1 MSQPSFSRSSAS
13 EQRALRRVAKR
24 EGGVTLRVV
33 VLSLA
38 LALFFGL
45 IIPIVD
51 TKMSNTPM
59 GAQHLPIGAV
69 GVLLFVLLLLNPLLR
84 LVSRR
89 LPFSR
94 NEVLT
99 VYSTCLFSCLVPGRG
114 GENYFV
120 ANSIGAFYY
129 ATRENKWLE
138 VLQPYLKPW
147 LSPALGENGS
157 YGPQGERIAESWYM
171 GLQAGQPIPWGA
183 WLVPIATWSALIL
196 TTYFMWSCLAVMLR
210 AQWAEREAL
219 AFPLLQW
226 PLEMTRDME
235 KSATPPFF
243 ANPMTWIGFGAAAL
257 ISTFN
262 GLHLYFPDVPAIP
275 LSLDTA
281 PLFTEVPWN
290 QIGWFPINVYPIAVG
305 ISFLLTA
312 EISFSL
318 WFFYLLFKLQYL
330 GAYALGFAPAS
341 LPTSI
346 GWAGIAPPTFT
357 GYQQMG
363 AYLVYVFSL
372 LWTAREHLKHIA
384 RRAFGRA
391 RATSAER
398 DEALGYPV
406 AFWGFV
412 VSFAILIIWSVAAGI
427 SLELALLMWSFY
439 IVCALALA
447 RVVVE
452 TGLIYVQQGFTPLGT
467 FAQLFGSGPNSW
479 LAQSSLVPAGFVQLN
494 MMIDLRANLLPSFM
508 HSFKLAQ
515 DSRIPLKPLLALIF
529 AAVVVSYG
537 AGVWQMVHLGYNS
550 GGGIGFNGWMVKGSP
565 QAAASM
571 SAKLSQGVEGSS
583 LANWFWLSSGAFL
596 TYGVMAARAYFSWF
610 PLHPIGL
617 LLCLT
622 HPMFMLWFSIFI
634 GWMSKSLITRFGGT
648 SAYKQ
653 ALPLFLGIALGDIAM
668 MLFWLVIDGWQGRV
682 GHNLLF

>member
-1 MSQPSFSRSSAS
+1 MLKPSFFRLADAKP
-13 EQRALRRVAKR
+13 RDLRRAAGR

-33 VLSLA
+33 ILSLG

-45 IIPIVD
+45 VIPIID
-51 TKMSNTPM
+51 TKLSLTPL
-59 GAQHLPIGAV
+59 GAQQFPVGAV
-69 GVLLFVLLLLNPLLR
+69 GALLLALLLINPLLR

-94 NEVLT
+94 NEILT

-129 ATRENKWLE
+129 ATRENKWLD

-147 LSPALGENGS
+147 LSPALIGESGN
-157 YGPQGERIAESWYM
+157 YGPRGQQIAQSWYM
-171 GLQAGQPIPWGA
+171 GLQPGQTIPWAA
-183 WLVPIATWSALIL
+183 WLVPIGAWSALIL

-210 AQWAEREAL
+210 AQWAQREAL

-226 PLEMTRDME
+226 PLEMTRDVE
-235 KSATPPFF
+235 KNVVPPFF
-243 ANPMTWIGFGAAAL
+243 GNPMMWVGFGAAAL
-257 ISTFN
+257 ISAFN

-281 PLFTEVPWN
+281 PLFTEAPWN

-318 WFFYLLFKLQYL
+318 WFFYLLFKLQYI
-330 GAYALGFAPAS
+330 GAYALGFAPSS

-363 AYLVYVFSL
+363 AYLFTVFSL
-372 LWTAREHLKHIA
+372 GWTAREHLKHIA
-384 RRAFGRA
+384 RRAFGRTA
-391 RATSAER
+391 ATPTESE
-398 DEALGYPV
+398 EALSYPV
-406 AFWGFV
+406 AFWGFI
-412 VSFAILIIWSVAAGI
+412 VSFAVLIIWSVAAGI
-427 SLELALLMWSFY
+427 RVDIALLMWSFY
-439 IVCALALA
+439 VICAIVLA

-467 FAQLFGSGPNSW
+467 FAQLFGSGPGAW

-515 DSRIPLKPLLALIF
+515 ERRIPLKPLLALIF
-529 AAVVVSYG
+529 AAVVVSYS
-537 AGVWQMVHLGYNS
+537 AGVWQMVHLGYS
-550 GGGIGFNGWMVKGSP
+550 SSGIGFNGWMVRGSP
-565 QAAASM
+565 QAAAGM
-571 SAKLSQGVEGSS
+571 SEKLGGGVAGSAW
-583 LANWFWLSSGAFL
+583 ANWFWLASGALL
-596 TYGVMAARAYFSWF
+596 TYGVTAARAYFSWF

-634 GWMSKSLITRFGGT
+634 GWTSKSLILRFGGT

-653 ALPLFLGIALGDIAM
+653 ALPLFLGFALGDIAM
-668 MLFWLVIDGWQGRV
+668 MLLWLVIDGWQGRV
-682 GHNLLF
+682 GRNLLF

>member
-1 MSQPSFSRSSAS
+1 MSKSPFFSSAVS
-13 EQRALRRVAKR
+13 EQRALRQAAQR
-24 EGGVTLRVV
+24 EGGVTLRVA
-33 VLSLA
+33 VLSLG
-38 LALFFGL
+38 LALLFGL
-45 IIPIVD
+45 IIPIVN
-51 TKMSNTPM
+51 TKMSNTPL

-69 GVLLFVLLLLNPLLR
+69 GALLLALLLVNPLLR

-114 GENYFV
+114 SENYFV

-147 LSPALGENGS
+147 LSPALGADGS
-157 YGPQGERIAESWYM
+157 YGAQGQQIAQNWYM
-171 GLQAGQPIPWGA
+171 GIQANQPIPWGA

-226 PLEMTRDME
+226 PLEMTRDIE
-235 KSATPPFF
+235 KSAVPPFF
-243 ANPMTWIGFGAAAL
+243 LNPMMWIGFGVSAL
-257 ISTFN
+257 ISALN
-262 GLHLYFPDVPAIP
+262 GLHLYFPDVPPIP
-275 LSLDTA
+275 LSLDTSS
-281 PLFTEVPWN
+281 LFTEAPWN
-290 QIGWFPINVYPIAVG
+290 QIGWFPINIYPIAVG
-305 ISFLLTA
+305 ISFLLTS
-312 EISFSL
+312 EVSFSL
-318 WFFYLLFKLQYL
+318 WFFYLLFKFQYIA
-330 GAYALGFAPAS
+330 AYSLGFAPAS

-372 LWTAREHLKHIA
+372 LWTAREHLRHIA
-384 RRAFGRA
+384 RRAFGRTP
-391 RATSAER
+391 ATSAER

-406 AFWGFV
+406 AFWGFL
-412 VSFAILIIWSVAAGI
+412 VSFAILIVWSVAAGI
-427 SLELALLMWSFY
+427 RFDIALAMWSFY
-439 IVCALALA
+439 IICALALT

-467 FAQLFGSGPNSW
+467 FAQLFGSGPGAW
-479 LAQSSLVPAGFVQLN
+479 LSQSSLVPAGFVQLN

-515 DSRIPLKPLLALIF
+515 DRRIPLKPLLTLIF
-529 AAVVVSYG
+529 ATIIVAYG
-537 AGVWQMVHLGYNS
+537 AGVWQMVHLGYQS
-550 GGGIGFNGWMVKGSP
+550 GGIAFNGWVVTGSP
-565 QAAASM
+565 RAAASI
-571 SAKLSQGVEGSS
+571 SQQLGQGVPGSA
-583 LANWFWLSSGAFL
+583 LANWFWMAFGALL
-596 TYGVMAARAYFSWF
+596 TYGVMAARASFSWF

-634 GWMSKSLITRFGGT
+634 GWTSKTLIMRFGGT
-648 SAYKQ
+648 AAYKQ
-653 ALPLFLGIALGDIAM
+653 ALPLFLGFALGDIVL
-668 MLFWLVIDGWQGRV
+668 MLLWLVIDGWQGRV